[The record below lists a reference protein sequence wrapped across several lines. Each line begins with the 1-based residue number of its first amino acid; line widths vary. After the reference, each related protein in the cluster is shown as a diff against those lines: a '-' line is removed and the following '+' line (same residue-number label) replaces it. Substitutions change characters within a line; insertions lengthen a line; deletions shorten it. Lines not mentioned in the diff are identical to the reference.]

1 MSIPTPSSNPHLSMR
16 RADFATLTEALDYAA
31 RGETGL
37 NFYSGKGELVEALPY
52 RDLRQQAMALARRL
66 LNAGLERGERVALI
80 ADSDGDFA
88 RAFYGCQ
95 YAGLVPVPM
104 PLPVALS
111 GKERSEEHTSELQ
124 SLMRIS

>member
-1 MSIPTPSSNPHLSMR
+1 
-16 RADFATLTEALDYAA
+16 
-31 RGETGL
+31 
-37 NFYSGKGELVEALPY
+37 
-52 RDLRQQAMALARRL
+52 MALARRL

-111 GKERSEEHTSELQ
+111 GKEGYIAHIRRLIESVGATASFAPASLAPWPSEEAARLQHKLPGSRAALSGGREGDVELSAPQ
-124 SLMRIS
+124 HHGLSLPPF